1 MSSEKERIE
10 NGEAILGIEFGS
22 TRIKGVLID
31 EKGNPIAQGDHE
43 WENRLENGVWTYAME
58 DVQSGMQD
66 CYAKVVRDVE
76 RKYGIGITRLK
87 AVGISGMMHGYLAF
101 DENDELLVPFR
112 TWRNTITEEASDKLT
127 KLFNF
132 HIPQRWSIAHL
143 YQAILNKE
151 AHVEKLAFI
160 TTLAGYVHWKLTG
173 EKVLGIGDASG
184 MFPIDSAAGDYNRRM
199 LEQFA
204 NLPEVQQYPWDI
216 RKLLPRVLPA
226 GRQAG
231 RLTQEG
237 AKLLDPTGK
246 LQSGALFCPPE
257 GDAGTGMAATNSV
270 ARRTGNVSAGT
281 SFFSMIVLDK
291 ELTHVEPMIDMVTTP
306 EGAPVAMVHCNNG
319 TSDLNA
325 WVGIFNEF
333 QKAAGLGMSMNEL
346 YSLLYNKALEG
357 DPDCGGLLAYGFF
370 SGEHNVGMEK
380 GRPMVA
386 RTPEDHFSLANFMR
400 ANLFT
405 SLGVLR
411 LGQDILVKEG
421 VKIDRITGHGGFFKT
436 PVVGQKILAA
446 CMNAPVSVMS
456 TAGEG
461 GPWGMAL
468 LAAYMVNK
476 GEHEDLGDYLDKE
489 IFAGSTGSTIEP
501 DPKDVEGFGR
511 FIERYRDGLP
521 IERAAIDH
529 LN

>member
-246 LQSGALFCPPE
+246 LQSGALF
-257 GDAGTGMAATNSV
+257 
-270 ARRTGNVSAGT
+270 NVSAGT

-380 GRPMVA
+380 GRPMVV

-446 CMNAPVSVMS
+446 LTWSTKENTKIWGIILTRKSLQAAPAVPSSRIRRMWKAS
-456 TAGEG
+456 
-461 GPWGMAL
+461 
-468 LAAYMVNK
+468 
-476 GEHEDLGDYLDKE
+476 
-489 IFAGSTGSTIEP
+489 AGSLNATGTGCRSSAPPSTT
-501 DPKDVEGFGR
+501 
-511 FIERYRDGLP
+511 
-521 IERAAIDH
+521 
-529 LN
+529 

>member
-66 CYAKVVRDVE
+66 CYANVVKDVE

-151 AHVEKLAFI
+151 EHVEKLAFI

-184 MFPIDSAAGDYNRRM
+184 MFPIDSAAGDYNSRM

-204 NLPEVQQYPWDI
+204 NLPEVQRYPWNI

-226 GRQAG
+226 GVQAG

-333 QKAAGLGMSMNEL
+333 QKAAGLDMSMNEL

-380 GRPMVA
+380 GRPMVV

-468 LAAYMVNK
+468 LAAYMVCGGDHK
-476 GEHEDLGDYLDKE
+476 DLGEYLENE
-489 IFAGSTGSTIEP
+489 IFAGSTGSIIEP

-511 FIERYRDGLP
+511 FIERYREGLP
-521 IERAAIDH
+521 IERTAIDH